1 MLFPKQLKPL
11 MFVRM
16 RLRDRAVRGMFA
28 FLAGVAAT
36 LIFPPYAG
44 SWEGYVALI
53 AFLAV
58 LLGEDKDDGGKNDW
72 EIEGQSGE
80 ETAGRSGQEN
90 GDWGS
95 CCSDSK
101 RGGSFGDEKQNDE
114 KDGGSG
120 DRKNGE
126 EIDGKRGREN
136 NGRSGQENSGRPV
149 WRKWFG
155 AAYVFG
161 FSFYA
166 VSFSWISNAL
176 LIDGNKF
183 AAFIPVV
190 FAATGFFFGL
200 FWAVPAALAAGGR
213 NIYARALLFCAWFV
227 FFEWI
232 RSFIFT
238 GFPWNLLGTALA
250 FDARAIQGAAYIGT
264 YGLSLLLLLLLCG
277 VAILI
282 AGAFRR
288 RFYRGAFW
296 FVLLPAGGLLWAA
309 AQYEKT
315 VPGDMMVRLVQPSIP
330 QTFKWEPELAYRN
343 FRKYIDLSKSRPSD
357 GVKLVVWGETAS
369 PYFLDRDER
378 HLAEITEA
386 VPDGGFLITGLL
398 RAGVENGT
406 YLPYNSM
413 FVINGRGEIKDY
425 YDKAHLVPFGEYLP
439 FREYLPAF
447 MAPVASVVGDLG
459 SGEKYKNLQV
469 AGLPLMGGAI
479 CYESIFPKEVL
490 NPEQKPG
497 LLVVLA
503 NDGWY
508 GVSAGPYQHL
518 AAAQMRAVEEG
529 ITVIRSANT
538 GISAVIAPNGDM
550 SGLIGLNEEG
560 ISDTVL
566 PKVLEK
572 STLYG
577 RYGNIVPGGLLLF
590 CLLLALLLNS
600 SVINTTRRCS
610 GNERG

>member
-1 MLFPKQLKPL
+1 MLFPKQLTPL
-11 MFVRM
+11 MFAQM
-16 RLRDRAVRGMFA
+16 RKRGRAARSVFA
-28 FLAGVAAT
+28 FLTGVAAT

-44 SWEGYVALI
+44 RWEGYVALI
-53 AFLAV
+53 AFLAM
-58 LLGEDKDDGGKNDW
+58 LLGEYKDNVGKC
-72 EIEGQSGE
+72 
-80 ETAGRSGQEN
+80 GREN
-90 GDWGS
+90 GRRES
-95 CCSDSK
+95 CCPGSNGD
-101 RGGSFGDEKQNDE
+101 GSFDARES
-114 KDGGSG
+114 GG
-120 DRKNGE
+120 
-126 EIDGKRGREN
+126 EN
-136 NGRSGQENSGRPV
+136 NGRSGQENSDRPV

-155 AAYVFG
+155 TAYVFG
-161 FSFYA
+161 FSFFA
-166 VSFSWISNAL
+166 VGFSCFSIAL

-183 AAFIPVV
+183 AAFIPAV
-190 FAATGFFFGL
+190 FAAAGLFFGL

-213 NIYARALLFCAWFV
+213 NVYARALLFCAWFV
-227 FFEWI
+227 FFEWV

-250 FDARAIQGAAYIGT
+250 FDVRAIQGAAYIGT
-264 YGLSLLLLLLLCG
+264 YGLSLLLLLMSCG
-277 VAILI
+277 AAILVS
-282 AGAFRR
+282 GAFQK
-288 RFYRGAFW
+288 RFYGGALW
-296 FVLLPAGGLLWAA
+296 FILLPAGFLLWAA
-309 AQYEKT
+309 GQYEKT
-315 VPGDMMVRLVQPSIP
+315 EPGTTAVRQAQPSIP
-330 QTFKWEPELAYRN
+330 QTSKWEPGLAYRN
-343 FRKYIDLSKSRPSD
+343 YRKYIDLSKSRPSD

-369 PYFLDRDER
+369 PYFLDRDEE

-398 RAGVENGT
+398 RAGFENGA
-406 YLPYNSM
+406 YVPYNSM

-459 SGEKYKNLQV
+459 SGEKYKKLQV

-490 NPEQKPG
+490 NPEQKPE

-538 GISAVIAPNGDM
+538 GISAVIAPNGDV

-560 ISDTVL
+560 VSDTAL

-577 RYGNIVPGGLLLF
+577 RYGNIVPGGLLFF

-600 SVINTTRRCS
+600 FVINTTRRCS
-610 GNERG
+610 GYERS

>member
-1 MLFPKQLKPL
+1 MMLFPKQLKPL
-11 MFVRM
+11 MFAQM
-16 RLRDRAVRGMFA
+16 RKRGRAARSVFA
-28 FLAGVAAT
+28 FLTGVAAT

-44 SWEGYVALI
+44 RWEGYVALI
-53 AFLAV
+53 AFLAM
-58 LLGEDKDDGGKNDW
+58 LLGEYRDDGGKC
-72 EIEGQSGE
+72 
-80 ETAGRSGQEN
+80 GREN
-90 GDWGS
+90 GSRES
-95 CCSDSK
+95 CCPGSNGD
-101 RGGSFGDEKQNDE
+101 GSFDARES
-114 KDGGSG
+114 GG
-120 DRKNGE
+120 
-126 EIDGKRGREN
+126 EN
-136 NGRSGQENSGRPV
+136 NGRSGQENSDRPV

-155 AAYVFG
+155 TAYVFG

-166 VSFSWISNAL
+166 VGFSWVSNAL

-183 AAFIPVV
+183 AAFIPAV
-190 FAATGFFFGL
+190 FAATGLFFGL

-213 NIYARALLFCAWFV
+213 NVYARALLFCAWFV
-227 FFEWI
+227 FFEWV

-264 YGLSLLLLLLLCG
+264 YGLSLLLLLMSCG
-277 VAILI
+277 AAILVS
-282 AGAFRR
+282 GAYQK
-288 RFYRGAFW
+288 RFYGGALW
-296 FVLLPAGGLLWAA
+296 FILLPAGFLLWAA
-309 AQYEKT
+309 GQYEKT
-315 VPGDMMVRLVQPSIP
+315 EPGTTVVRLVQPSIP
-330 QTFKWEPELAYRN
+330 QTFKWEPGLAYRN

-369 PYFLDRDER
+369 PYFLDRDEE

-398 RAGVENGT
+398 RAGFENGA
-406 YLPYNSM
+406 YVPYNSM

-459 SGEKYKNLQV
+459 SGEKYKKLQV

-490 NPEQKPG
+490 NPEQKPE

-518 AAAQMRAVEEG
+518 AAVQMRAVEEG

-538 GISAVIAPNGDM
+538 GISAVIAPNGDV

-560 ISDTVL
+560 VSDTAL

-577 RYGNIVPGGLLLF
+577 RYGNIVPGGLLFF

-600 SVINTTRRCS
+600 FTINTTRRCS
-610 GNERG
+610 GYERS

>member
-1 MLFPKQLKPL
+1 MMLFPKQLKPL
-11 MFVRM
+11 MFAQM
-16 RLRDRAVRGMFA
+16 RKRGRVVRGVFA
-28 FLAGVAAT
+28 FLTGVAAT

-44 SWEGYVALI
+44 RWEGYVALI
-53 AFLAV
+53 AFLAM
-58 LLGEDKDDGGKNDW
+58 LLGEYRDDGGKCGSRENCCPGSNGD
-72 EIEGQSGE
+72 GSSDD
-80 ETAGRSGQEN
+80 REN
-90 GDWGS
+90 GG
-95 CCSDSK
+95 
-101 RGGSFGDEKQNDE
+101 
-114 KDGGSG
+114 
-120 DRKNGE
+120 
-126 EIDGKRGREN
+126 EN
-136 NGRSGQENSGRPV
+136 NGRIGQENNGRPV
-149 WRKWFG
+149 WSKWFG
-155 AAYVFG
+155 TAYVFG

-166 VSFSWISNAL
+166 VGFSWISNAL

-183 AAFIPVV
+183 AAFIPAV
-190 FAATGFFFGL
+190 FAATGLFFGL

-213 NIYARALLFCAWFV
+213 NVYARALLFCAWFV
-227 FFEWI
+227 FFEWV

-250 FDARAIQGAAYIGT
+250 FDARVIQGAAYIGT
-264 YGLSLLLLLLLCG
+264 YGLSLLLLLMSCG
-277 VAILI
+277 AAILVS
-282 AGAFRR
+282 GAFQK
-288 RFYRGAFW
+288 RFYGGALW
-296 FVLLPAGGLLWAA
+296 FILLPAGFLLWAA
-309 AQYEKT
+309 GQYEKT
-315 VPGDMMVRLVQPSIP
+315 ESGTTVVRLVQPSIP
-330 QTFKWEPELAYRN
+330 QTFKWEPGLAYRN

-369 PYFLDRDER
+369 PYFLDRDEE

-398 RAGVENGT
+398 RAGFENGT
-406 YLPYNSM
+406 YVPYNSM

-439 FREYLPAF
+439 FREYFPAF

-459 SGEKYKNLQV
+459 SGEKYKKLQV

-490 NPEQKPG
+490 NPEQKPE

-538 GISAVIAPNGDM
+538 GISAVIAPNGDV

-560 ISDTVL
+560 VSDTAL

-577 RYGNIVPGGLLLF
+577 RYGNIVPGGLLFF

-600 SVINTTRRCS
+600 FTINTTRRCS
-610 GNERG
+610 GYERS

>member
-1 MLFPKQLKPL
+1 MMLFPKQLKPL
-11 MFVRM
+11 MFAQM
-16 RLRDRAVRGMFA
+16 RKRGRVVRGVFA
-28 FLAGVAAT
+28 FLTGVAAT

-44 SWEGYVALI
+44 RWEGYVALI
-53 AFLAV
+53 AFLAM
-58 LLGEDKDDGGKNDW
+58 LLGEYRDDGEKCGSRENCCPGSNGD
-72 EIEGQSGE
+72 GSSDD
-80 ETAGRSGQEN
+80 REN
-90 GDWGS
+90 GG
-95 CCSDSK
+95 
-101 RGGSFGDEKQNDE
+101 
-114 KDGGSG
+114 
-120 DRKNGE
+120 
-126 EIDGKRGREN
+126 EN
-136 NGRSGQENSGRPV
+136 NGRIGQENNGRPV
-149 WRKWFG
+149 WSKWFG
-155 AAYVFG
+155 TAYVFG

-166 VSFSWISNAL
+166 VGFSWISNAL

-183 AAFIPVV
+183 AAFIPAV
-190 FAATGFFFGL
+190 FAATGLFFGL

-213 NIYARALLFCAWFV
+213 NVYARALLFCAWFV
-227 FFEWI
+227 FFEWV

-250 FDARAIQGAAYIGT
+250 FDARVIQGAAYIGT
-264 YGLSLLLLLLLCG
+264 YGLSLLLLLMSCG
-277 VAILI
+277 AAILVS
-282 AGAFRR
+282 GAFQK
-288 RFYRGAFW
+288 RFYGGALW
-296 FVLLPAGGLLWAA
+296 FILLPAGFLLWAA
-309 AQYEKT
+309 GQYEKT
-315 VPGDMMVRLVQPSIP
+315 EPGTTVVRLVQPSIP
-330 QTFKWEPELAYRN
+330 QTFKWEPGLAYRN

-369 PYFLDRDER
+369 PYFLDRDEE

-398 RAGVENGT
+398 RAGFENGT
-406 YLPYNSM
+406 YVPYNSM

-459 SGEKYKNLQV
+459 SGEKYKKLQV

-490 NPEQKPG
+490 NPEQKPE

-538 GISAVIAPNGDM
+538 GISAVIAPNGDV

-560 ISDTVL
+560 VSDTAL

-577 RYGNIVPGGLLLF
+577 RYGNIVPGGLLFF

-600 SVINTTRRCS
+600 FVINTTRRCS
-610 GNERG
+610 GYERS

>member
-1 MLFPKQLKPL
+1 MMLFPKQLKPL
-11 MFVRM
+11 MFAQMRKRGRVVRS
-16 RLRDRAVRGMFA
+16 VFA
-28 FLAGVAAT
+28 FLTGVAAT

-44 SWEGYVALI
+44 RWEGYVALI
-53 AFLAV
+53 AFLAM
-58 LLGEDKDDGGKNDW
+58 LLGEYKDNGGKC
-72 EIEGQSGE
+72 
-80 ETAGRSGQEN
+80 GREN
-90 GDWGS
+90 GSRES
-95 CCSDSK
+95 CCPGSNGD
-101 RGGSFGDEKQNDE
+101 GSFDARES
-114 KDGGSG
+114 GG
-120 DRKNGE
+120 
-126 EIDGKRGREN
+126 EN
-136 NGRSGQENSGRPV
+136 NGRSGQENNGRPV

-155 AAYVFG
+155 TAYVFG

-166 VSFSWISNAL
+166 VGFSWISNAL

-183 AAFIPVV
+183 AAFIPAV
-190 FAATGFFFGL
+190 FAATGLFFGL

-213 NIYARALLFCAWFV
+213 HVYAPGRLFCAWFV
-227 FFEWI
+227 FFEWV

-264 YGLSLLLLLLLCG
+264 YGLSLLLLLMSCG
-277 VAILI
+277 AAILVS
-282 AGAFRR
+282 GAFQK
-288 RFYRGAFW
+288 RFYGGALW
-296 FVLLPAGGLLWAA
+296 FILLPAGFLLWAA
-309 AQYEKT
+309 GQYEKT
-315 VPGDMMVRLVQPSIP
+315 EPGTTVVRLVQPSIP
-330 QTFKWEPELAYRN
+330 QTFKWEPGLAYRN

-369 PYFLDRDER
+369 PYFLDRDEE

-398 RAGVENGT
+398 RAGFENGA
-406 YLPYNSM
+406 YVPYNSM

-459 SGEKYKNLQV
+459 SGEKYKKLQV

-490 NPEQKPG
+490 NPEQKPE

-538 GISAVIAPNGDM
+538 GISAVIAPNGDV

-560 ISDTVL
+560 VSDTAL

-577 RYGNIVPGGLLLF
+577 RYGNIVPGGLLFF

-600 SVINTTRRCS
+600 FTINTTRRCS
-610 GNERG
+610 GYERS

>member
-1 MLFPKQLKPL
+1 MMLFPEQLKPL
-11 MFVRM
+11 MFAQM
-16 RLRDRAVRGMFA
+16 RKRGRAARSVFA
-28 FLAGVAAT
+28 FLTGVAAT

-44 SWEGYVALI
+44 RWEGYVALI
-53 AFLAV
+53 AFLAM
-58 LLGEDKDDGGKNDW
+58 LLGEYRDDGGKC
-72 EIEGQSGE
+72 
-80 ETAGRSGQEN
+80 GREN
-90 GDWGS
+90 GSRES
-95 CCSDSK
+95 CCPGSNGD
-101 RGGSFGDEKQNDE
+101 GSFDARES
-114 KDGGSG
+114 GG
-120 DRKNGE
+120 
-126 EIDGKRGREN
+126 EN
-136 NGRSGQENSGRPV
+136 NGRSGQENSDRPV

-155 AAYVFG
+155 TAYVFG

-166 VSFSWISNAL
+166 VGFSWVSNAL

-183 AAFIPVV
+183 AAFIPAV
-190 FAATGFFFGL
+190 FAATGLFFGL

-213 NIYARALLFCAWFV
+213 NVYARALLFCAWFV
-227 FFEWI
+227 FFEWV

-264 YGLSLLLLLLLCG
+264 YGLSLLLLLMSCG
-277 VAILI
+277 AAILVS
-282 AGAFRR
+282 GAYQK
-288 RFYRGAFW
+288 RFYGGALW
-296 FVLLPAGGLLWAA
+296 FILLPAGFLLWAA
-309 AQYEKT
+309 GQYEKT
-315 VPGDMMVRLVQPSIP
+315 EPGTTVVRLVQPSIP
-330 QTFKWEPELAYRN
+330 QTFKWEPGLAYRN

-369 PYFLDRDER
+369 PYFLDRDEE

-398 RAGVENGT
+398 RAGFENGA
-406 YLPYNSM
+406 YVPYNSM

-459 SGEKYKNLQV
+459 SGEKYKKLQV

-490 NPEQKPG
+490 NPEQKPE

-518 AAAQMRAVEEG
+518 AAVQMRAVEEG

-538 GISAVIAPNGDM
+538 GISAVIAPNGDV

-560 ISDTVL
+560 VSDTAL

-577 RYGNIVPGGLLLF
+577 RYGNIVPGGLLFF

-600 SVINTTRRCS
+600 FTINTTRRCS
-610 GNERG
+610 GYERS

>member
-1 MLFPKQLKPL
+1 M
-11 MFVRM
+11 
-16 RLRDRAVRGMFA
+16 
-28 FLAGVAAT
+28 
-36 LIFPPYAG
+36 
-44 SWEGYVALI
+44 
-53 AFLAV
+53 
-58 LLGEDKDDGGKNDW
+58 LLGEYRDDGGKCGSRENCCPGSNGD
-72 EIEGQSGE
+72 GSSDD
-80 ETAGRSGQEN
+80 REN
-90 GDWGS
+90 GG
-95 CCSDSK
+95 
-101 RGGSFGDEKQNDE
+101 
-114 KDGGSG
+114 
-120 DRKNGE
+120 
-126 EIDGKRGREN
+126 EN
-136 NGRSGQENSGRPV
+136 NGRIGQENNGRPV
-149 WRKWFG
+149 WSKWFG
-155 AAYVFG
+155 TAYVFG

-166 VSFSWISNAL
+166 VGFSWISNAL

-183 AAFIPVV
+183 AAFIPAV
-190 FAATGFFFGL
+190 FAATGLFFGL

-213 NIYARALLFCAWFV
+213 NVYARALLFCAWFV
-227 FFEWI
+227 FFEWV

-250 FDARAIQGAAYIGT
+250 FDARVIQGAAYIGT
-264 YGLSLLLLLLLCG
+264 YGLSLLLLLMSCG
-277 VAILI
+277 AAILVS
-282 AGAFRR
+282 GAFQK
-288 RFYRGAFW
+288 RFYGGALW
-296 FVLLPAGGLLWAA
+296 FILLPAGFLLWAA
-309 AQYEKT
+309 GQYEKT
-315 VPGDMMVRLVQPSIP
+315 EPGTTVVRLVQPSIP
-330 QTFKWEPELAYRN
+330 QTFKWEPGLAYRN

-369 PYFLDRDER
+369 PYFLDRDEE

-398 RAGVENGT
+398 RAGFENGT
-406 YLPYNSM
+406 YVPYNSM

-459 SGEKYKNLQV
+459 SGEKYKKLQV

-490 NPEQKPG
+490 NPEQKPE

-538 GISAVIAPNGDM
+538 GISAVIAPNGDV

-560 ISDTVL
+560 VSDTAL

-577 RYGNIVPGGLLLF
+577 RYGNIVPGGLLFF

-600 SVINTTRRCS
+600 FVINTTRRCS
-610 GNERG
+610 GYERS

>member
-1 MLFPKQLKPL
+1 MMLFPKQLKPL
-11 MFVRM
+11 MFAQM
-16 RLRDRAVRGMFA
+16 RKRGRAARSVFA
-28 FLAGVAAT
+28 FLTGVAAT

-44 SWEGYVALI
+44 RWEGYVALI
-53 AFLAV
+53 AFLAM
-58 LLGEDKDDGGKNDW
+58 LLGEYKDNGGKC
-72 EIEGQSGE
+72 
-80 ETAGRSGQEN
+80 GREN
-90 GDWGS
+90 GSRES
-95 CCSDSK
+95 CCPGSNGD
-101 RGGSFGDEKQNDE
+101 GSFDARES
-114 KDGGSG
+114 GG
-120 DRKNGE
+120 
-126 EIDGKRGREN
+126 EN
-136 NGRSGQENSGRPV
+136 NGRSGQENSDRPV

-155 AAYVFG
+155 TAYVFG

-166 VSFSWISNAL
+166 VGFSWISNAL

-183 AAFIPVV
+183 AAFIPAV
-190 FAATGFFFGL
+190 FAATGLFFGL

-213 NIYARALLFCAWFV
+213 NVYARALLFCAWFV
-227 FFEWI
+227 FFEWV

-250 FDARAIQGAAYIGT
+250 FDVRAIQGAAYIGT
-264 YGLSLLLLLLLCG
+264 YGLSLLLLLMSCG
-277 VAILI
+277 AAILVS
-282 AGAFRR
+282 GAFQK
-288 RFYRGAFW
+288 RFYGGALW
-296 FVLLPAGGLLWAA
+296 FILLPAGFLLWAA
-309 AQYEKT
+309 GQYEKT
-315 VPGDMMVRLVQPSIP
+315 EPGTTVVRLVQPSIP
-330 QTFKWEPELAYRN
+330 QTFKWEPGLVYRN

-369 PYFLDRDER
+369 PYFLDRDEE

-386 VPDGGFLITGLL
+386 VPDGGFLITGLR
-398 RAGVENGT
+398 RAGFENGA
-406 YLPYNSM
+406 YVPYNSM

-439 FREYLPAF
+439 FREYLPVF

-459 SGEKYKNLQV
+459 SGEKYKKLQV

-490 NPEQKPG
+490 NPEQKPE

-538 GISAVIAPNGDM
+538 GISAVIAPNGDV

-560 ISDTVL
+560 VSDTAL

-577 RYGNIVPGGLLLF
+577 RYGNIVPGGLLFF

-600 SVINTTRRCS
+600 FTINTTRRCS
-610 GNERG
+610 GYERS

>member
-1 MLFPKQLKPL
+1 MMLFPKQLKPL
-11 MFVRM
+11 MFAQM
-16 RLRDRAVRGMFA
+16 RKRGRAARSVFA
-28 FLAGVAAT
+28 FLTGVAAT

-44 SWEGYVALI
+44 RWEGYVALI
-53 AFLAV
+53 AFLAM
-58 LLGEDKDDGGKNDW
+58 LLGEYKDNGGKC
-72 EIEGQSGE
+72 
-80 ETAGRSGQEN
+80 GREN
-90 GDWGS
+90 GSRES
-95 CCSDSK
+95 CCPGSNGD
-101 RGGSFGDEKQNDE
+101 GSFDARES
-114 KDGGSG
+114 GG
-120 DRKNGE
+120 
-126 EIDGKRGREN
+126 EN
-136 NGRSGQENSGRPV
+136 NGRSGQENSDRPV

-155 AAYVFG
+155 TAYVFG

-166 VSFSWISNAL
+166 VGFSWISNAL

-183 AAFIPVV
+183 AAFIPAV
-190 FAATGFFFGL
+190 FAATGLFFGL

-213 NIYARALLFCAWFV
+213 NVYARALLFCAWFV
-227 FFEWI
+227 FFEWV

-250 FDARAIQGAAYIGT
+250 FDVRAIQGAAYIGT
-264 YGLSLLLLLLLCG
+264 YGLSLLLLLMSCG
-277 VAILI
+277 AAILVS
-282 AGAFRR
+282 GAFQK
-288 RFYRGAFW
+288 RFYGGALW
-296 FVLLPAGGLLWAA
+296 FILLPAGFLLWAA
-309 AQYEKT
+309 GQYEKT
-315 VPGDMMVRLVQPSIP
+315 EPGTTVVRLVQPSIP
-330 QTFKWEPELAYRN
+330 QTFKWEPGLAYRN
-343 FRKYIDLSKSRPSD
+343 FRKYIDLSKSRSSD

-369 PYFLDRDER
+369 PYFLDRDEE

-398 RAGVENGT
+398 RAGFENGA
-406 YLPYNSM
+406 YVPYNSM
-413 FVINGRGEIKDY
+413 FVINGRGEIKAY

-459 SGEKYKNLQV
+459 SGEKYKKLQV

-490 NPEQKPG
+490 NPEQKPE

-538 GISAVIAPNGDM
+538 GISAVIAPNGDV

-560 ISDTVL
+560 VSDTAL

-577 RYGNIVPGGLLLF
+577 RYGNIVPGGLLFF

-600 SVINTTRRCS
+600 FVINTTRRCS
-610 GNERG
+610 GYERS

>member
-11 MFVRM
+11 MFAQM
-16 RLRDRAVRGMFA
+16 RKRGRAARSVFA
-28 FLAGVAAT
+28 FLTGVAAT

-44 SWEGYVALI
+44 RWEGYVALI
-53 AFLAV
+53 AFLAM
-58 LLGEDKDDGGKNDW
+58 LLGEYRDDGGKC
-72 EIEGQSGE
+72 
-80 ETAGRSGQEN
+80 GREN
-90 GDWGS
+90 GSRES
-95 CCSDSK
+95 CCPGSNGD
-101 RGGSFGDEKQNDE
+101 GSFDARES
-114 KDGGSG
+114 GG
-120 DRKNGE
+120 
-126 EIDGKRGREN
+126 EN
-136 NGRSGQENSGRPV
+136 NGRSGQENSDRPV

-155 AAYVFG
+155 TAYVFG

-166 VSFSWISNAL
+166 VGFSWVSNAL

-183 AAFIPVV
+183 AAFIPAV
-190 FAATGFFFGL
+190 FAATGLFFGL

-213 NIYARALLFCAWFV
+213 NVYARALLFCAWFV
-227 FFEWI
+227 FFEWV

-264 YGLSLLLLLLLCG
+264 YGLSLLLLLMSCG
-277 VAILI
+277 AAILVS
-282 AGAFRR
+282 GAYQK
-288 RFYRGAFW
+288 RFYGGALW
-296 FVLLPAGGLLWAA
+296 FILLPAGFLLWAA
-309 AQYEKT
+309 GQYEKT
-315 VPGDMMVRLVQPSIP
+315 EPGTTVVRLVQPSIP
-330 QTFKWEPELAYRN
+330 QTFKWEPGLAYRN

-369 PYFLDRDER
+369 PYFLDRDEE

-398 RAGVENGT
+398 RAGFENGA
-406 YLPYNSM
+406 YVPYNSM

-459 SGEKYKNLQV
+459 SGEKYKKLQV

-490 NPEQKPG
+490 NPEQKPE

-518 AAAQMRAVEEG
+518 AAVQMRAVEEG

-538 GISAVIAPNGDM
+538 GISAVIAPNGDV

-560 ISDTVL
+560 VSDTAL

-577 RYGNIVPGGLLLF
+577 RYGNIVPGGLLFF

-600 SVINTTRRCS
+600 FTINTTRRCS
-610 GNERG
+610 GYERS

>member
-1 MLFPKQLKPL
+1 MMLFPKQLKPL
-11 MFVRM
+11 MFAQM
-16 RLRDRAVRGMFA
+16 RKRGRVVRGVFA
-28 FLAGVAAT
+28 FLTGVAAT

-44 SWEGYVALI
+44 RWEGYVALI
-53 AFLAV
+53 AFLAM
-58 LLGEDKDDGGKNDW
+58 LLGEYRDDGGKCGRENGSRENCCAGSNGNGSSDDRENGGEND
-72 EIEGQSGE
+72 
-80 ETAGRSGQEN
+80 GRSGQEN
-90 GDWGS
+90 
-95 CCSDSK
+95 
-101 RGGSFGDEKQNDE
+101 N
-114 KDGGSG
+114 
-120 DRKNGE
+120 
-126 EIDGKRGREN
+126 
-136 NGRSGQENSGRPV
+136 GRPV

-155 AAYVFG
+155 TAYVFG

-166 VSFSWISNAL
+166 VGFSWISNAL

-183 AAFIPVV
+183 AAFIPAV
-190 FAATGFFFGL
+190 FAATGLFFGL

-213 NIYARALLFCAWFV
+213 NVYARALLFCAWFV
-227 FFEWI
+227 FFEWV

-264 YGLSLLLLLLLCG
+264 YGLSLLLLLMACG
-277 VAILI
+277 AAILVS
-282 AGAFRR
+282 GAFQK
-288 RFYRGAFW
+288 RFYGGALW
-296 FVLLPAGGLLWAA
+296 FILLPAGFLLWAA
-309 AQYEKT
+309 GQYEKT
-315 VPGDMMVRLVQPSIP
+315 EPGTTVVRLVQPSIP
-330 QTFKWEPELAYRN
+330 QTFKWEPGLVYRN

-369 PYFLDRDER
+369 PYFLDRDEE

-398 RAGVENGT
+398 RAGFENGT
-406 YLPYNSM
+406 YVPYNSM

-459 SGEKYKNLQV
+459 SGEKYKKLQV

-490 NPEQKPG
+490 NPEQKPE

-538 GISAVIAPNGDM
+538 GISAVIAPNGDV

-560 ISDTVL
+560 VSDTAL

-577 RYGNIVPGGLLLF
+577 RYGNIVPGGLLFF

-600 SVINTTRRCS
+600 FVINTTRRCS
-610 GNERG
+610 GYERS

>member
-1 MLFPKQLKPL
+1 MMLFPKQLKPL
-11 MFVRM
+11 MFAQM
-16 RLRDRAVRGMFA
+16 RKRGRAARSVFA
-28 FLAGVAAT
+28 FLTGVAAT

-44 SWEGYVALI
+44 RWEGYVALI
-53 AFLAV
+53 AFLAM
-58 LLGEDKDDGGKNDW
+58 LLGEYKDNGGKC
-72 EIEGQSGE
+72 
-80 ETAGRSGQEN
+80 GREN
-90 GDWGS
+90 GSRES
-95 CCSDSK
+95 CCPGSNGD
-101 RGGSFGDEKQNDE
+101 GSFDARES
-114 KDGGSG
+114 GG
-120 DRKNGE
+120 
-126 EIDGKRGREN
+126 EN
-136 NGRSGQENSGRPV
+136 NGRSGQENSDRPV

-155 AAYVFG
+155 TAYVFG

-166 VSFSWISNAL
+166 VGFSWISNAL
-176 LIDGNKF
+176 LIDGKNF
-183 AAFIPVV
+183 AAFIPAV
-190 FAATGFFFGL
+190 FAATGLFFGL

-213 NIYARALLFCAWFV
+213 NVYARALLFCAWFV
-227 FFEWI
+227 FFEWV

-250 FDARAIQGAAYIGT
+250 FDVRAIQGAAYIGT
-264 YGLSLLLLLLLCG
+264 YGLSLLLLLMSCG
-277 VAILI
+277 AAILVS
-282 AGAFRR
+282 GAFQK
-288 RFYRGAFW
+288 RFYGGALW
-296 FVLLPAGGLLWAA
+296 FILLPAGFLLWAA
-309 AQYEKT
+309 GQYEKT
-315 VPGDMMVRLVQPSIP
+315 EPGTTVVRLVQPSIP
-330 QTFKWEPELAYRN
+330 QTFKWEPGLAYRN

-369 PYFLDRDER
+369 PYFLDRDEE

-398 RAGVENGT
+398 RAGFENGA
-406 YLPYNSM
+406 YVPYNSM
-413 FVINGRGEIKDY
+413 FVINGRGEINDY

-459 SGEKYKNLQV
+459 SGEKYKKLQV

-490 NPEQKPG
+490 NPEQKPE

-538 GISAVIAPNGDM
+538 GISAVIAPNGDV

-560 ISDTVL
+560 VSDTAL

-577 RYGNIVPGGLLLF
+577 RYGNIVPGGLLFF

-600 SVINTTRRCS
+600 FVINTTRRCS
-610 GNERG
+610 GYERS

>member
-1 MLFPKQLKPL
+1 MMLFPKQLKPL
-11 MFVRM
+11 MFAQMRKRGRVVRS
-16 RLRDRAVRGMFA
+16 VFA
-28 FLAGVAAT
+28 FLTGVAAT

-44 SWEGYVALI
+44 RWEGYVALI
-53 AFLAV
+53 AFLAM
-58 LLGEDKDDGGKNDW
+58 LLGEYRDDGGKCC
-72 EIEGQSGE
+72 
-80 ETAGRSGQEN
+80 REN
-90 GDWGS
+90 GSRES
-95 CCSDSK
+95 CCPGSNGD
-101 RGGSFGDEKQNDE
+101 GSFDARESGGEND
-114 KDGGSG
+114 
-120 DRKNGE
+120 
-126 EIDGKRGREN
+126 
-136 NGRSGQENSGRPV
+136 GRSGQENSDRPV

-155 AAYVFG
+155 TAYVFG

-166 VSFSWISNAL
+166 VGFSWVSNAL

-183 AAFIPVV
+183 AAFIPAV
-190 FAATGFFFGL
+190 FAATGLFFGL

-227 FFEWI
+227 FFEWV

-264 YGLSLLLLLLLCG
+264 YGLSLLLLLMSCG
-277 VAILI
+277 AAILVS
-282 AGAFRR
+282 GAFQK
-288 RFYRGAFW
+288 RFYGGALW
-296 FVLLPAGGLLWAA
+296 FILLPAGFLLWAVG
-309 AQYEKT
+309 QYEKT
-315 VPGDMMVRLVQPSIP
+315 EPGTTVVRLVQPSIP
-330 QTFKWEPELAYRN
+330 QTFKWEPGLAYRN

-369 PYFLDRDER
+369 PYFLDRDEE

-406 YLPYNSM
+406 YVPYNSM

-459 SGEKYKNLQV
+459 SGEKYKKLQV

-490 NPEQKPG
+490 NPEQKPE
-497 LLVVLA
+497 LLVILA

-538 GISAVIAPNGDM
+538 GISAVIAPNGDV

-560 ISDTVL
+560 VSDTAL

-577 RYGNIVPGGLLLF
+577 RYGNIVPGGLLFF

-600 SVINTTRRCS
+600 FTINTTRRCS
-610 GNERG
+610 GYERS